1 MRYAGI
7 NPTDIVCGTGVGIAI
22 YVQGCDFHCPGCF
35 NPQTWSFSG
44 GKVWKEENDSELI
57 KELSRPYIKR
67 LSVLGGE
74 PLHPNN
80 VKGVLKILQEADSV
94 KPLKKW
100 IFTGYTFDE
109 ILKDES
115 NVGLIRKEIMGKID
129 YLVEGRFI
137 EELRDVTLKFRGSSN
152 QRIIDVKKTIE
163 KGEVVTI

>member
-7 NPTDIVCGTGVGIAI
+7 NPTDIVCGSGVGVAV

-44 GKVWKEENDSELI
+44 GKAWKEENDAELMDS
-57 KELSRPYIKR
+57 LNHPYIKR

-80 VKGVLKILQEADSV
+80 VKGVLRLIDEADSV
-94 KPLKKW
+94 KLLKKW
-100 IFTGYTFDE
+100 IFTGYTWDE
-109 ILKDES
+109 IMEDNS
-115 NVGLIRKEIMGKID
+115 DAGVIRKEILNKID

-137 EELRDVTLKFRGSSN
+137 ENLRDVTLKFRGSSN
-152 QRIIDVKKTIE
+152 QRIIDVKKTLE
-163 KGEVVTI
+163 KGEIVTL